1 MKLAVVYYRVST
13 PKQGRS
19 GLGLEAQQASVQHF
33 IPAYGYQVIQAYTEI
48 RSGRKDV
55 NRPILQEAL
64 ALCRKHKAT
73 LLIAKQDRL
82 TRSVLFIATLLAAKV
97 EFVSVSNP
105 HANKTMIY
113 LDAVMAEHERD
124 LISERTRNALQAAKR
139 RGVELGKHGKY
150 VQSKIN
156 RERALAFS
164 HLMRPIVHELRQ
176 QGFITIR
183 GLAGEMNRL
192 NIPTYTQG
200 TCRWHPRTV
209 HQMIQRQNGPE
220 PRPFV

>member
-1 MKLAVVYYRVST
+1 MKQAVVYYRVST
-13 PKQGRS
+13 QKQGRS

-33 IPAYGYQVIQAYTEI
+33 IQAYGYQVIQEYTEI
-48 RSGRKDV
+48 RSGRRDV

-97 EFVSVSNP
+97 SFVSVSNP
-105 HANKTMIY
+105 NAAKVMIY

-124 LISERTRNALQAAKR
+124 LISERTKNALQAAKR

-156 RERALAFS
+156 REKALAFS
-164 HLMRPIVHELRQ
+164 RLMWPIVQELRN
-176 QGFITIR
+176 QGFTTIR
-183 GLAGEMNRL
+183 ALAGEMNRL
-192 NIPTYTQG
+192 KIPTYKQG
-200 TCRWHPRTV
+200 SYQWHPRTV
-209 HQMIQRQNGPE
+209 HRLIQMQS
-220 PRPFV
+220 